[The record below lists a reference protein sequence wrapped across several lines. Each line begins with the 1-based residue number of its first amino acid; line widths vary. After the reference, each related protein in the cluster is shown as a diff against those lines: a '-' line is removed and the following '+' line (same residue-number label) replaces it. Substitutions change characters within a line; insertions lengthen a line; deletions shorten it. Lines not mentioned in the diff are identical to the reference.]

1 MDWGFINQL
10 KSKSKYRLE
19 IKKLYFIV
27 EIEYIKKQKV
37 VNNMF
42 ELTKYDI
49 ERTLNRKKIRNQ
61 VPKKTKNEK
70 VREIIKKNYQKFA
83 MILVTEG
90 AKLTTK

>member
-19 IKKLYFIV
+19 IKTLYFIF

-37 VNNMF
+37 VNNML

-49 ERTLNRKKIRNQ
+49 ERTLNRKKLRNQ
-61 VPKKTKNEK
+61 VPNKTKNEK
-70 VREIIKKNYQKFA
+70 VREIIKK
-83 MILVTEG
+83 
-90 AKLTTK
+90 KLPKVCHDISN

>member
-19 IKKLYFIV
+19 IKKLYFIF

-49 ERTLNRKKIRNQ
+49 ERTLNRKKLRNQ
-61 VPKKTKNEK
+61 VPNKTKNEK
-70 VREIIKKNYQKFA
+70 VREIIKKNSPKVCLD
-83 MILVTEG
+83 ISN
-90 AKLTTK
+90 

>member
-19 IKKLYFIV
+19 IKKLYFIF

-49 ERTLNRKKIRNQ
+49 ERTLNRKKLRNQ

-70 VREIIKKNYQKFA
+70 VREIIKK
-83 MILVTEG
+83 
-90 AKLTTK
+90 KLPKVCHDISN